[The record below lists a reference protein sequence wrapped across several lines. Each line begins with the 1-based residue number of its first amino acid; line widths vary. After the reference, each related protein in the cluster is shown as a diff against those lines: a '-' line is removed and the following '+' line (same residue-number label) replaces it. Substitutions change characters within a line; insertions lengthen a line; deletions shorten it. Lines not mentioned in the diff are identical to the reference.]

1 MVIYANQSLRVAHL
15 SMLKVLKEIKQA
27 NRLTD
32 VTEKMSSME
41 DIFSL
46 QEMYN
51 VKKLEQD
58 IDKELRKWGY
68 VK

>member
-1 MVIYANQSLRVAHL
+1 
-15 SMLKVLKEIKQA
+15 MLAKVLKEISQA

-32 VTEKMSSME
+32 VNEKMSSME

-58 IDKELRKWGY
+58 INKELKKWGY
-68 VK
+68 IN

>member
-1 MVIYANQSLRVAHL
+1 MSVQGKILENL
-15 SMLKVLKEIKQA
+15 SMLKVLKEISQA

-32 VTEKMSSME
+32 VNEKMSSME

-58 IDKELRKWGY
+58 INKELKKWGY
-68 VK
+68 IN